1 MKYVFKK
8 ICLKKFKLPDFL
20 IRLDDFWKDFT
31 VILYQDGM
39 GRGVAHSRGDMRD
52 TASGHTEIDVQ
63 WDCPRL
69 RDSTVFDVVH
79 GMLTS
84 HLMP

>member
-52 TASGHTEIDVQ
+52 TASGHTEM
-63 WDCPRL
+63 
-69 RDSTVFDVVH
+69 FN
-79 GMLTS
+79 GMVLGCVIQLFLTWVTWYMACL
-84 HLMP
+84 HRI

>member
-1 MKYVFKK
+1 M
-8 ICLKKFKLPDFL
+8 PDFL

-52 TASGHTEIDVQ
+52 TESGRKEMLNGSVLGSVIHLFLASSLY
-63 WDCPRL
+63 CKKPC
-69 RDSTVFDVVH
+69 
-79 GMLTS
+79 
-84 HLMP
+84 